1 MKKKAFTLVE
11 TLIASLILSMIGIIC
26 VSQIQLM
33 SYTLYDSQKE
43 SSDRSGLNEFIF
55 YITREIE
62 SAKRLKV
69 SADGKTLII
78 QETGHDDFNL
88 FYSVNED
95 YPRDEL
101 LLNGTKILDIDYE
114 NSSFLKDG
122 NMVIISVSENGKIIT
137 VKASPRK
144 SFVWEE

>member
-69 SADGKTLII
+69 SADGKTLKI

-88 FYSVNED
+88 AYSVNEG

-144 SFVWEE
+144 NFVWEE

>member
-62 SAKRLKV
+62 SAERLKV
-69 SADGKTLII
+69 SADGKTLKI
-78 QETGHDDFNL
+78 QETGHNDYNL
-88 FYSVNED
+88 AYSVNED

-101 LLNGTKILDIDYE
+101 LLNDTKILDIDYE

-122 NMVIISVSENGKIIT
+122 NMVIISVSENGKTIT

>member
-1 MKKKAFTLVE
+1 MRKKAFTLVE

-62 SAKRLKV
+62 SAERLKV
-69 SADGKTLII
+69 SADGKTLKI
-78 QETGHDDFNL
+78 QETGHDDYDL
-88 FYSVNED
+88 VYSVNEG

-114 NSSFLKDG
+114 NSRFLKDG
-122 NMVIISVSENGKIIT
+122 NMVIISVSENEKIIT